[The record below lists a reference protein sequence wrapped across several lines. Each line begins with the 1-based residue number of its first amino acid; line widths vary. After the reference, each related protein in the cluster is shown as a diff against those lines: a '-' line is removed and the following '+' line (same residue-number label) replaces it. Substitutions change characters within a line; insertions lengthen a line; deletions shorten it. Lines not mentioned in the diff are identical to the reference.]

1 MIGSAFLR
9 AAVNGLLLGEEMT
22 KRGAGKYPVLLGLC
36 ALFMTSNAEANNKRV
51 LQLGTFNIR
60 WFGSAEHDRTY
71 QFPSTKSE
79 RVGAVKDFLDKEVFP
94 LDVVSFEEIVDLKAL
109 RMVLPRGWT
118 CATYLHPN
126 PLHQK
131 VAVCAS
137 GEFHLAPVPYDNDGL
152 INELAYYDADRARP
166 AVRVDVVEK
175 KTGLRLVRV
184 VAVHLKS
191 APHFALLRLK
201 QVGMIARDL
210 QHEPYVPTVVMGD
223 FNTFSAKQTGL
234 EKDDVHLIGYQLS
247 QSGTP
252 FKQVPHSSHTYRQG
266 SLRGQF
272 DHFYVNNLV
281 KAVSVPQT
289 FSVCNNKNDGPG
301 YKNRSHYLRY
311 VSDHCPVK
319 MKITL

>member
-9 AAVNGLLLGEEMT
+9 AAVKGLLLGEEMT
-22 KRGAGKYPVLLGLC
+22 KRGVLFVSFL
-36 ALFMTSNAEANNKRV
+36 ALFMTSNAEANNKKV

-60 WFGSAEHDRTY
+60 WFGSEEHDRTY
-71 QFPSTKSE
+71 QLPSTTSE
-79 RVGAVKDFLDKEVFP
+79 RIGAVKDFLEKEVFP
-94 LDVVSFEEIVDLKAL
+94 LDVVAFQEIVDLKAL
-109 RMVLPRGWT
+109 IVVLPRGWT

-131 VAVCAS
+131 VALCAS
-137 GEFHLAPVPYDNDGL
+137 GKFQLARVPYDNDGL
-152 INELAYYDADRARP
+152 INELADYDADRARP

-175 KTGLRLVRV
+175 KTGARLVRV
-184 VAVHLKS
+184 VAIHLKS
-191 APHFALLRLK
+191 APHFARLRLK

-210 QHEPYVPTVVMGD
+210 QQEPNVPTVVMGD
-223 FNTFSAKQTGL
+223 FNTFKAKQTGL
-234 EKDDVHLIGYQLS
+234 EKDDVQLIGDHLS

-252 FKQVPHSSHTYRQG
+252 FNQVPHSSYTYRQG

-281 KAVSVPQT
+281 KAVSVPQA
-289 FSVCNNKNDGPG
+289 FSVCNNKNDGGG
-301 YKNRSHYLRY
+301 YKNRSHFLRY